1 MAFQRIFVARAD
13 FDAMIDHYIQKHHES
28 KRAKLF
34 ITQEMYDEAIQILC
48 NPKNLQI
55 SDKKTRHW
63 VSYSKIFFTYGLVA
77 RDALTIHY
85 I

>member
-1 MAFQRIFVARAD
+1 MAFQRIFVARTE
-13 FDAMIDHYIQKHHES
+13 FDAIIDQYIQNHHES

-34 ITQEMYDEAIQILC
+34 ITQEMYDEAIQILR

-63 VSYSKIFFTYGLVA
+63 VSYCEEFFMSL
-77 RDALTIHY
+77 LQEML
-85 I
+85 